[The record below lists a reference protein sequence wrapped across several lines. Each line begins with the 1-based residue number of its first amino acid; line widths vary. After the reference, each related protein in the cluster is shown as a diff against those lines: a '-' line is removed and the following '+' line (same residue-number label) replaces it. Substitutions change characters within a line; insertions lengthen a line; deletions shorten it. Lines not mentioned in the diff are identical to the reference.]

1 MFSTAKRKIALALI
15 LVPVLSAAVLYLLLQ
30 LKLDGFERDMR
41 IYLTDRGVA
50 ESEIVGIEAKRS
62 MLPTYPVYVRFDH
75 DQNRAYVFKPDEEQ
89 PGNFILLESR
99 IPPQLV
105 DREAQNAEYA
115 AFLEAYGFTDVKR
128 LGMTDSS
135 VLAENAAA
143 SKLLQSYRSAP
154 EADSAALYGQRVNT
168 YKFSVD
174 HPQLRKQLNL
184 QDQDQIDAYLMKV
197 GDLVRGG
204 YVEVREAQATEQT
217 PPKNKRY
224 TLRGDAA
231 ES

>member
-1 MFSTAKRKIALALI
+1 MFSTAKKKIALALI
-15 LVPVLSAAVLYLLLQ
+15 LIPVLLVAILSLLLQ
-30 LKLDGFERDMR
+30 LKLNGFERDMR

-50 ESEIVGIEAKRS
+50 ESEIVEIEAKRS
-62 MLPTYPVYVRFDH
+62 MLPTYPVYVRFAH
-75 DQNRAYVFKPDEEQ
+75 DPDRAYMFKPDEEA
-89 PGNFILLESR
+89 PRNFVLLESR

-105 DREAQNAEYA
+105 DREAQNAEYS
-115 AFLEAYGFTDVKR
+115 AFLEAYGFTYVKR

-143 SKLLQSYRSAP
+143 SKLLQAYRSVS
-154 EADSAALYGQRVNT
+154 ENDSASLYGQRVHT

-174 HPQLRKQLNL
+174 HPQLRKQWGL
-184 QDQDQIDAYLMKV
+184 QDQDQMEAYLMKV

-204 YVEVREAQATEQT
+204 YVEVREAQATGQKK
-217 PPKNKRY
+217 PKYQRY
-224 TLRGDAA
+224 TLRGDAV

>member
-1 MFSTAKRKIALALI
+1 MFSTVKRKVGLALI
-15 LVPVLSAAVLYLLLQ
+15 LISVLLAATIYLLLQ
-30 LKLDGFERDMR
+30 LKLNGFERDMR
-41 IYLTDRGVA
+41 MYLTDRGVA
-50 ESEIVGIEAKRS
+50 ESEIAGIEAKRS

-75 DQNRAYVFKPDEEQ
+75 DPNRAYMFKPDEER

-135 VLAENAAA
+135 VLAENADA
-143 SKLLQSYRSAP
+143 SKLLQSYRSVP
-154 EADSAALYGQRVNT
+154 EADPTALYGQRVNT

-174 HPQLRKQLNL
+174 HPQLRKQLGL
-184 QDQDQIDAYLMKV
+184 DEQDQMDAYLMKV

-204 YVEVREAQATEQT
+204 YVEVREARATEQT
-217 PPKNKRY
+217 QPKNKRY